1 MPPKEVI
8 LFSSPTCSKCA
19 MLKSHLKSR
28 NVAFTEMDVTTPV
41 GRTEL
46 LISGATGT
54 YLPILKIADV
64 RNIRKALNALAKWRE
79 IERLQSG
86 GRFYWRAGAV

>member
-28 NVAFTEMDVTTPV
+28 NVAFTEMDVTRPV
-41 GRTEL
+41 GRTE
-46 LISGATGT
+46 
-54 YLPILKIADV
+54 V
-64 RNIRKALNALAKWRE
+64 
-79 IERLQSG
+79 
-86 GRFYWRAGAV
+86 

>member
-28 NVAFTEMDVTTPV
+28 NVAFTEMDVTTPA

-46 LISGATGT
+46 LISGASGT
-54 YLPILKIADV
+54 YLPILKIADRV
-64 RNIRKALNALAKWRE
+64 LEYAAIFDEHDNLLDLTEFLA
-79 IERLQSG
+79 
-86 GRFYWRAGAV
+86 